1 MMRTIAL
8 VLACSACASQ
18 ARRVQPGID
27 SGNMMY
33 DPIAASLQ
41 MLQDPDA
48 MAQIT
53 DMMRDPR
60 FQEEVRQAMNTN
72 PMVAGLP
79 QEIVAQMDPQVLA
92 EQMEAMMQDPEFM
105 AKAKR
110 AAKEMEQ
117 AMQDPA
123 FLEQANR
130 MAEQMRA
137 SVQQQRRSNALT
149 TLLLA
154 LNPAAARV
162 GSAAAPALAR
172 SQARQLI
179 MEDEPSS
186 SAVTIGAAAIGGA
199 LGVVLTGEL
208 TTAALFSAAA
218 AYATTLDNG
227 FGSATKSAGNLAA
240 KAYDKTVE
248 INEQYDVLP
257 KAKSAADTVVTV
269 ADNLN
274 KNYGLTDK
282 VDEKLKLSA
291 TLDKA
296 TDKIDELK
304 DSLTSKV
311 DDLKKSATE
320 SDK

>member
-1 MMRTIAL
+1 
-8 VLACSACASQ
+8 VQ
-18 ARRVQPGID
+18 AGID
-27 SGNMMY
+27 AGSMMY
-33 DPIAASLQ
+33 DPIAASMQ
-41 MLQDPDA
+41 ILQDPDA

-53 DMMRDPR
+53 EMMRDPR

-79 QEIVAQMDPQVLA
+79 QEIIDQMDPQVVV

-117 AMQDPA
+117 IMQDPA

-130 MAEQMRA
+130 MAQQMA
-137 SVQQQRRSNALT
+137 QQQRRSNALT

-162 GSAAAPALAR
+162 GSVAAPAFAR
-172 SQARQLI
+172 SPARQLK
-179 MEDEPSS
+179 MEESDD
-186 SAVTIGAAAIGGA
+186 AVAKGAAAVGA
-199 LGVVLTGEL
+199 LLGVVLTGGL
-208 TTAALFSAAA
+208 TGAAVLGAGA
-218 AYATTLDNG
+218 AYATNFDNG
-227 FGSATKSAGNLAA
+227 VGSAAKTAGGFAA

-248 INEQYDVLP
+248 INEQYDVIP
-257 KAKSAADTVVTV
+257 KVKKAADTVLTV

-291 TLDKA
+291 TFGKALDKIEE
-296 TDKIDELK
+296 TK

-320 SDK
+320 SEK